1 MMLRRATEKICRI
14 YNGYYEIHFPESATL
29 EDYLCY
35 TGDDDHN
42 AMVSRFLSVVR
53 KEQRDRLEWLRVWG
67 DECVFM
73 EENPDQ
79 IRHNADKLY
88 LNVKKMM
95 VYMMEAT
102 KEMCLRIDHMENLQG
117 RSFADDILPGYQ
129 SEEEL
134 EALEE
139 QRQKEQRKSSMSK
152 IKLIAS
158 DLDGTLL
165 LNFAKNCNPELFPI
179 VEELTRKGI
188 YFVPASG
195 RQYVNLQKL
204 FAPVK
209 DDIMYLCENGALVM
223 HSDQVLVKKQFE
235 DSLALDICHTV
246 MDHPDC
252 EIVISGERTSYLIPK
267 SKDFVTHVRD
277 VGGNHVTVIDAPE
290 RIEEPIIKVS
300 YFTQPEKQEKAT
312 AEFREK
318 YPDDRCIIVTK
329 EIGERLGIAP
339 DEMAAFGDNEN
350 DRAMLE
356 FVGHPYLM
364 EVCNPTMENI
374 VAERCKK
381 VEDTLKQFL

>member
-139 QRQKEQRKSSMSK
+139 QWQKEQRKKEQRKSFWSS
-152 IKLIAS
+152 
-158 DLDGTLL
+158 
-165 LNFAKNCNPELFPI
+165 LF
-179 VEELTRKGI
+179 G
-188 YFVPASG
+188 
-195 RQYVNLQKL
+195 
-204 FAPVK
+204 
-209 DDIMYLCENGALVM
+209 
-223 HSDQVLVKKQFE
+223 KK
-235 DSLALDICHTV
+235 
-246 MDHPDC
+246 
-252 EIVISGERTSYLIPK
+252 
-267 SKDFVTHVRD
+267 
-277 VGGNHVTVIDAPE
+277 
-290 RIEEPIIKVS
+290 
-300 YFTQPEKQEKAT
+300 EK
-312 AEFREK
+312 
-318 YPDDRCIIVTK
+318 
-329 EIGERLGIAP
+329 
-339 DEMAAFGDNEN
+339 
-350 DRAMLE
+350 
-356 FVGHPYLM
+356 
-364 EVCNPTMENI
+364 
-374 VAERCKK
+374 
-381 VEDTLKQFL
+381 